1 VEEVLRPKGHEWNV
15 DFIAAICTFYLQ
27 KALDLEKFVE
37 NFIKEKTNYEAV
49 FIPWKEKPSLP
60 ENEKPILLK
69 NEDGTKFSNFDFEDI
84 KKDVKEKKL
93 NEKYKLFI
101 AAIGSEKIS
110 LDPSYLSAKK
120 FVRIKRPGVEIQFT
134 SEPLNQL
141 GKMVAEVHLL
151 VHKTGI
157 IVVTLYIRPP
167 SGKTLDTYQIIEIE
181 RRLQDEKVKMND
193 GSEDKLED
201 YLLNNVLKE
210 LFKELF
216 LNELK
221 KYVNIRYVGIR
232 YAVCIR
238 SYSYYINFE
247 HTTHEEFYGILNAM
261 RGWYLLD
268 ESKIKLKELYKRR
281 DFHIF
286 AGSSGSLF
294 FGFDEFEKNV
304 EESNKIFEK
313 KPDYYGK
320 LYFLYTFPEYFEHY
334 VVTPME
340 FLSIIDSIAERYF
353 NRIQDVSKNYWKSS
367 KFIKEIFEDSQEC
380 NNIAF
385 MRARLIWRI
394 VRYEEKNL
402 EISEKMEVIKDGIS
416 TLTSTVQ
423 QDAQIRN
430 AIIFGIIN
438 SLLAGEL
445 VWDMFHNPG
454 LTEVCM
460 LLLLLLIIKFVGI
473 RATVYTLKN
482 AIISVTHEE
491 IRGWMNDAYLILK
504 TIIDTKFKRP
514 LIKLKDKL
522 LKLL

>member
-1 VEEVLRPKGHEWNV
+1 VEEVQKPKGHEWNV
-15 DFIAAICTFYLQ
+15 DFIAAICTFDLQ
-27 KALDLEKFVE
+27 KALDLENFVE
-37 NFIKEKTNYEAV
+37 NFIKEKTKYEAA
-49 FIPWKEKPSLP
+49 FIPWKEKP
-60 ENEKPILLK
+60 ILLK
-69 NEDGTKFSNFDFEDI
+69 KPEKPKKEDDNKFSNSDFENIDFFEYDD
-84 KKDVKEKKL
+84 KKDSIRKYVLDIERCKQKEYEESHKEECDK
-93 NEKYKLFI
+93 EYKIIENHRLFI

-120 FVRIKRPGVEIQFT
+120 FVRIKRPSVEIQFT

-141 GKMVAEVHLL
+141 GKMDAEVHLL

-167 SGKTLDTYQIIEIE
+167 SGKTLNTYQIIEIE
-181 RRLQDEKVKMND
+181 RRLQDEKVKIND

-201 YLLNNVLKE
+201 CLLKNVLKE
-210 LFKELF
+210 PF
-216 LNELK
+216 LNKLK
-221 KYVNIRYVGIR
+221 NADAKYIGIR

-238 SYSYYINFE
+238 ERYRCINFE
-247 HTTHEEFYGILNAM
+247 HTTHDEFYGILNAM

-268 ESKIKLKELYKRR
+268 KSEIKLKELYKRR

-294 FGFDEFEKNV
+294 FGFDEFEKHEEKVKNTFV
-304 EESNKIFEK
+304 EDPTYSGE
-313 KPDYYGK
+313 

-353 NRIQDVSKNYWKSS
+353 KKRIQDVPKNYWRSIE
-367 KFIKEIFEDSQEC
+367 FVKEIFEDSQEC

-385 MRARLIWRI
+385 MRARPIWKI
-394 VRYEEKNL
+394 MKYEEKNL

-445 VWDMFHNPG
+445 VWEITHNLWITIG
-454 LTEVCM
+454 FM
-460 LLLLLLIIKFVGI
+460 LIILLFVIKVIGI
-473 RATVYTLKN
+473 SATVCTLKN
-482 AIISVTHEE
+482 AIISFT
-491 IRGWMNDAYLILK
+491 
-504 TIIDTKFKRP
+504 
-514 LIKLKDKL
+514 
-522 LKLL
+522 